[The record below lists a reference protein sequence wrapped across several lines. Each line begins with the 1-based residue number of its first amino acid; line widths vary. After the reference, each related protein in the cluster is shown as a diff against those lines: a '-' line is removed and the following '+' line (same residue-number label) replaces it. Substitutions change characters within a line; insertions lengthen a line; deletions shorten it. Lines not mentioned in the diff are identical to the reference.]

1 MERNQK
7 QVSDSG
13 ILIIM
18 VVLANAIVL
27 EKSLVYGNRFYWLL
41 LITVPLLMLSL
52 VRRRW
57 RA

>member
-13 ILIIM
+13 ILFVM

-27 EKSLVYGNRFYWLL
+27 EKSLVYGGRFYWLL
-41 LITVPLLMLSL
+41 LITVPLLLLSL
-52 VRRRW
+52 VKRHW
-57 RA
+57 RV